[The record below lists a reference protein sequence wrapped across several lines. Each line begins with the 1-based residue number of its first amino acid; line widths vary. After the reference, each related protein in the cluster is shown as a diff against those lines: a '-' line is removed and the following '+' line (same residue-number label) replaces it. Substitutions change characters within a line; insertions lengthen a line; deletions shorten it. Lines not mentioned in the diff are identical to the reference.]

1 MKSPIRK
8 TKRSPKARRS
18 PVRKASPR
26 KTRSARKVKS
36 PARKVKASPRRVKSP
51 VRKASPRRVKSPVR
65 KIKASPRKVKRSP
78 VRKTRSTRKVKAS
91 PRRLSFAFPDRK
103 KKEIP
108 LNPNVLSP
116 REAALKF
123 LNTAMDIVGVQ
134 GANRRQIV
142 EDELSGFTSVFQNLT
157 DEKYSYDDFDESQ
170 EYLEELEESSHE
182 ATSDIVSILDEY
194 FRNDMERDRAH
205 QAILREYL
213 RIANEQI

>member
-36 PARKVKASPRRVKSP
+36 PVRKV
-51 VRKASPRRVKSPVR
+51 KASPRRVKSPVR

-78 VRKTRSTRKVKAS
+78 VRKASSRKVKAS

-123 LNTAMDIVGVQ
+123 LNTAMDIAGVQ

-205 QAILREYL
+205 QAILREYF